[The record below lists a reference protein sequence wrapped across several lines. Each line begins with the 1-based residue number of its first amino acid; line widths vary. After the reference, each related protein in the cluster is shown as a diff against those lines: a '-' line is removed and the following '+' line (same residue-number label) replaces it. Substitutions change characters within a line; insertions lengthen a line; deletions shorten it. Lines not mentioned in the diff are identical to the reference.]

1 MLLHILRPFKL
12 CFPCC
17 PPNVHTH
24 IHTLSNALLLLCS
37 FPIKSFQLFAV
48 SKLTGAIVVHN
59 DLTLFVNIVTSIV
72 VTVILIDITFS
83 VIMKTVALIVQ
94 IKYIK

>member
-1 MLLHILRPFKL
+1 M
-12 CFPCC
+12 
-17 PPNVHTH
+17 
-24 IHTLSNALLLLCS
+24 
-37 FPIKSFQLFAV
+37 FAV

-83 VIMKTVALIVQ
+83 VIMKTLALIVQ
-94 IKYIK
+94 IKYLK